1 MLLLY
6 CIQAYQQCGAERCCC
21 AAHGLLNSVAQ
32 SDIVVVLY
40 TGLSTVWRRAMLLYC
55 IQATQQC
62 GAERCC
68 CCTAYRLL
76 NSVAQSCLYW
86 AYTVYRLLNLSCII
100 MSTANVLFQRTPLMP
115 TVFRRVRKIAI
126 SGYLLCHAC
135 LSVRPNGT
143 TRVPQDR
150 FPLD

>member
-6 CIQAYQQCGAERCCC
+6 CIQAYQQCGAER
-21 AAHGLLNSVAQ
+21 
-32 SDIVVVLY
+32 
-40 TGLSTVWRRAMLLYC
+40 
-55 IQATQQC
+55 
-62 GAERCC
+62 C

-143 TRVPQDR
+143 TRGPTGQISVR
-150 FPLD
+150 LDI